1 MIRIYDKKNDI
12 CSIMNMGNSCRGC
25 YKNMSSDDPAMI
37 NQRQKIIQKTV
48 RINSSLY
55 TMNIAGLNVY
65 QHPSKNY
72 QIVEQAGSNYI
83 IPHGLNWNQMSDR
96 TRPSKQVVKSGS
108 GSTYGSNSSRG
119 TKVRNR
125 PGAMSPG
132 GSGVDIKHN
141 SYERYLNRIKGK
153 GLLKKGQVQV
163 NDGQRMTGGKDVRF
177 SIVNNC
183 ECDTKTTNIKN
194 NMYANN
200 IAEFNKVMYNINY
213 SFEVNQKIFVRKNI
227 YNKLWYKGT
236 IIEINGNIYTI
247 DFGTGIPEKID
258 IIIYPIIPNFK
269 TGDEICGDT
278 DPVNLNDLL
287 ENSDICYKEQ
297 IAESGIFL

>member
-12 CSIMNMGNSCRGC
+12 CSVLKGYGNSCRGC
-25 YKNMSSDDPAMI
+25 YKNISSNDPAMI

-65 QHPSKNY
+65 QTPSKTY
-72 QIVEQAGSNYI
+72 QVIEQAGASYI
-83 IPHGLNWNQMSDR
+83 IPPGLNWNQMSDR
-96 TRPSKQVVKSGS
+96 TRPSNQVVKSGS
-108 GSTYGSNSSRG
+108 GSTYGSSSLKG

-153 GLLKKGQVQV
+153 GLLKKGQVHV

-183 ECDTKTTNIKN
+183 ECDTNIKN

-200 IAEFNKVMYNINY
+200 LTEFNNVMYNINY
-213 SFEVNQKIFVRKNI
+213 LFEVNQKIFVRKNI

-258 IIIYPIIPNFK
+258 ITIYPIIPNFK
-269 TGDEICGDT
+269 TGGEICGDT
-278 DPVNLNDLL
+278 DPVDLNDLL

-297 IAESGIFL
+297 IISSGIFL

>member
-1 MIRIYDKKNDI
+1 MIRIYDKKNYI
-12 CSIMNMGNSCRGC
+12 CTTVLKGTGNSCRGC

-65 QHPSKNY
+65 QPPSKTY
-72 QIVEQAGSNYI
+72 QVIEQAGANYI
-83 IPHGLNWNQMSDR
+83 IPPGLNWNQMSDR

-108 GSTYGSNSSRG
+108 GSTYGSSSLRG

-183 ECDTKTTNIKN
+183 ECDKNIKN

-200 IAEFNKVMYNINY
+200 LTEFNDVMYNINY
-213 SFEVNQKIFVRKNI
+213 YFEVNQKIFVRKNI

-258 IIIYPIIPNFK
+258 ITIYPIIPNFK

-278 DPVNLNDLL
+278 DPVDLNDLL

-297 IAESGIFL
+297 IISSGIFL